1 MTEKIRY
8 FRIIVKCDEEVIHEE
23 IAKVISSSEQP
34 GNTKINGIT
43 NAMLNTLYAR
53 DSMAPWSRVLK
64 IRQKIN
70 EHPGQLI
77 RIAEEIQDTAAG
89 EKLYEAEQSAR
100 DSHVDARIFDDVLR
114 ASFNFI
120 W

>member
-1 MTEKIRY
+1 MTEKTRY
-8 FRIIVKCDEEVIHEE
+8 FRIIVKCGDVVIHEE
-23 IAKVISSSEQP
+23 IAKVISRRETE
-34 GNTKINGIT
+34 GDTKINGIT
-43 NAMLNTLYAR
+43 NAMLHTLYAR

-70 EHPGQLI
+70 EHPGELE
-77 RIAEEIQDTAAG
+77 RIAEEIQDTAEGA
-89 EKLYEAEQSAR
+89 KLYEAEQSAR
-100 DSHVDARIFDDVLR
+100 DNHVDARIFDDVLH

>member
-43 NAMLNTLYAR
+43 NAMLNTLYTS
-53 DSMAPWSRVLK
+53 DSMAP
-64 IRQKIN
+64 
-70 EHPGQLI
+70 
-77 RIAEEIQDTAAG
+77 
-89 EKLYEAEQSAR
+89 
-100 DSHVDARIFDDVLR
+100 
-114 ASFNFI
+114 
-120 W
+120 

>member
-1 MTEKIRY
+1 
-8 FRIIVKCDEEVIHEE
+8 
-23 IAKVISSSEQP
+23 
-34 GNTKINGIT
+34 
-43 NAMLNTLYAR
+43 
-53 DSMAPWSRVLK
+53 VLK

-100 DSHVDARIFDDVLR
+100 DNHVDARIFDDVLR